1 MPLVAVI
8 REVGQWLE
16 AELAQKGRIYDR
28 NQYLFRSADRDL
40 NDSAAHLDAQAET
53 ADHRV
58 SIAKDV
64 PLLRIDHISTQ
75 SSLPGVWRGQR
86 LEALSLMVERQI
98 FILVIIFMQF
108 AD

>member
-53 ADHRV
+53 TDHRV
-58 SIAKDV
+58 SITKDV

-75 SSLPGVWRGQR
+75 SSLPGVWRGQH
-86 LEALSLMVERQI
+86 LKT
-98 FILVIIFMQF
+98 VIVRV
-108 AD
+108 